1 MKNWIEKYDVPAKIL
16 AVFIA
21 VVLWLYVV
29 NVVNT
34 DMDLAIR
41 NISPSFVG
49 SEALLSTHNLAVSDL
64 DEIEVDIVVSGARR
78 DLMGFGKEDV
88 QILVD
93 ISKISEPGEYKL
105 PYTVKLS
112 ADGVK
117 VTRKSPNELTI
128 KLDRVTTATV
138 PVRIALVGEV
148 EEGFM
153 TGEMIATPSSLTLV
167 GLTETISRISYA
179 QAKVTKKSINASI
192 DESIAYEFYDDQ
204 GRVIDGDNIRADYSS
219 IRVSVPVLKLIEL
232 PLSVEFIEGGGAL
245 LKNVNYEIE
254 PKSIQV
260 AVDSTKAVDIQP
272 FKIGVVDLSKLSDS
286 SKVSFQIILPEGYKN
301 VSGET
306 SVVADVELSG
316 LEKRQLTTKAIEI
329 VNIPSGYVIEPVTNQ
344 LSVTLRGSSAEIEKV
359 TVDNVHAVLDLDS
372 IVLTPGQHT
381 MTAKIVVD
389 GVNDVGAIGEY
400 KIVVRVSK

>member
-1 MKNWIEKYDVPAKIL
+1 MKNWIEKYDVPAKVL

-21 VVLWLYVV
+21 VVLWIYVV

-34 DMDLAIR
+34 DMDMSFR
-41 NISPSFVG
+41 NLSPSFVG

-64 DEIEVDIVVSGARR
+64 DDIEVDLVVSGARR
-78 DLMGFGKEDV
+78 DLMGFGKEDIQV
-88 QILVD
+88 MVD
-93 ISKISEPGEYKL
+93 ISKISEPGEYRL
-105 PYTVKLS
+105 PYTVKLN

-117 VTRKSPNELTI
+117 VTRKSPNELTV

-148 EEGFM
+148 EKGFM

-167 GLTETISRISYA
+167 GLAETISQISYA
-179 QAKVTKKSINASI
+179 QVKITKKSINASI
-192 DESIAYEFYDDQ
+192 DESVAYEFYDDQ
-204 GRVIDGDNIRADYSS
+204 DQMVDSNNIRADYSS
-219 IRVSVPVLKLIEL
+219 IRVSVPVLKVIEL

-260 AVDSTKAVDIQP
+260 AVDSAKAVDVQP

-316 LEKRQLTTKAIEI
+316 LQKRQITTKAIEI
-329 VNIPSGYVIEPVTNQ
+329 INIPSGYVIEPVTNQ
-344 LSVTLRGSSAEIEKV
+344 LLVTLRGSSTAIEKV

-372 IVLTPGQHT
+372 MVLTPGQHT
-381 MTAKIVVD
+381 MAAKIVVD
-389 GVNDVGAIGEY
+389 GVNDIGAIGEY